1 MKSLLLVLLASVSM
15 GASAADAPS
24 LAGSWKVHNSIAG
37 NESDMDCSFTQTDN
51 QLSGSCKSEQGTVT
65 ISGKVDNQKVNWTYK
80 SEYNGSPITLSYAG
94 SVDSNN
100 KMRGTVTVEE
110 YSVEGDF
117 TAVQSK

>member
-1 MKSLLLVLLASVSM
+1 M
-15 GASAADAPS
+15 
-24 LAGSWKVHNSIAG
+24 
-37 NESDMDCSFTQTDN
+37 E
-51 QLSGSCKSEQGTVT
+51 T

-117 TAVQSK
+117 TAVQSR